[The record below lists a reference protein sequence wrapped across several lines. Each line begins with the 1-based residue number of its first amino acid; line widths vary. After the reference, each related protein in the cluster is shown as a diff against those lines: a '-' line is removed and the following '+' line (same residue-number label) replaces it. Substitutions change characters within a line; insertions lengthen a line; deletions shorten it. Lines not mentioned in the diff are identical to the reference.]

1 MMKKLFVHCNLP
13 ASEIVKLQNYF
24 EVKVHNADKKI
35 LSPKELLKEAKGFN
49 GIISQGNYINKFFL
63 EKNRYNL
70 EAISNVGVGFDNI
83 NLEAASRLGIAV
95 FNTPKILNNTV
106 AEMTIGL
113 LLALTRKICEGNDF
127 VKKGKWIENS
137 WPLFWGQDLYN
148 ESLGI
153 IGLGSIG
160 KEVAKRLN
168 AFGMKTFYNNRKRL
182 NKSIEKKLNVTHLSF
197 NEIISKC
204 RFVILSLPLNCKSK
218 YLFNRNVFKKMR
230 KDSYIINIARG
241 KIIKEIDLV
250 NALVNNEIA
259 GAALDVFESEPFVN
273 KKLLKLENVILMP
286 HAGSATFVTRTKMI
300 KMACEN
306 IKRYLLFKDFKNI
319 VNKEVLNV

>member
-13 ASEIVKLQNYF
+13 ASEIGKLQNYF

-63 EKNRYNL
+63 EENRHNL

-83 NLEAASRLGIAV
+83 NLKAASKLGIAV

-127 VKKGKWIENS
+127 VKKGKWIKNS
-137 WPLFWGQDLYN
+137 WPLFWGHDLYN

-160 KEVAKRLN
+160 KEIAKRFN

-182 NKSIEKKLNVTHLSF
+182 NTSIEKKLSITYQSF

-204 RFVILSLPLNCKSK
+204 RFIILSLPLNCESK
-218 YLFNRNVFKKMR
+218 HLFNRNVFKKMR
-230 KDSYIINIARG
+230 RDSYIVNVARG

-250 NALVNNEIA
+250 NALVNNDIA
-259 GAALDVFESEPFVN
+259 GAALDVFESEPFIN
-273 KKLLKLENVILMP
+273 KKLLKLKNVVLMP
-286 HAGSATFVTRTKMI
+286 HAGSATFATRTKMI
-300 KMACEN
+300 EMACEN
-306 IKRYLLFKDFKNI
+306 IRRYLLFKDFKNI